1 MPFIR
6 ISTSR
11 PKNIPPSFPFSI
23 VAANKP
29 QLRGDSATAARSGG
43 ALLSFSLRR
52 CGQMEQKACPSH
64 TTALR
69 AVSGD
74 GVMSGRN

>member
-23 VAANKP
+23 VVANKP
-29 QLRGDSATAARSGG
+29 QLRGDSATAARSGT
-43 ALLSFSLRR
+43 LVSFSLRR
-52 CGQMEQKACPSH
+52 CGQIEQKACPSH

-69 AVSGD
+69 ALSGD